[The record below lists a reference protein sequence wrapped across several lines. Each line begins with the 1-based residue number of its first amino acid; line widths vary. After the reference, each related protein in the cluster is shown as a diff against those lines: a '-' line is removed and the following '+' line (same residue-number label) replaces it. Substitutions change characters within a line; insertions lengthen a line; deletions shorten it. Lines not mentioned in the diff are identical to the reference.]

1 MWVAVSPGS
10 KPSGRSCPLQ
20 AANASVLMSAERS
33 VPRTVNVP
41 GVHSRSS
48 SEHSS
53 WWAARVRAL
62 AMIFS
67 PAWWMAMPP
76 TAMLRLP

>member
-1 MWVAVSPGS
+1 
-10 KPSGRSCPLQ
+10 
-20 AANASVLMSAERS
+20 MSTERS
-33 VPRTVNVP
+33 VPRTANVP

-53 WWAARVRAL
+53 WWAASVFAF

-67 PAWWMAMPP
+67 PAWYAAMPP
-76 TAMLRLP
+76 TARLRLP